1 MEWPIIVALCIGIP
15 FLILPAGFAWF
26 VLVSSLT
33 RSWKDA
39 RHRTARTT
47 RRSPI
52 DKVVRGFTLE

>member
-26 VLVSSLT
+26 VLVSSLY
-33 RSWKDA
+33 RSWRDT

-47 RRSPI
+47 RRSTLDGI
-52 DKVVRGFTLE
+52 VRGFTLE

>member
-26 VLVSSLT
+26 VLVSSLYH
-33 RSWKDA
+33 SWQDA
-39 RHRTARTT
+39 RHRTTRTA

-52 DKVVRGFTLE
+52 DVIVRGSTEQ